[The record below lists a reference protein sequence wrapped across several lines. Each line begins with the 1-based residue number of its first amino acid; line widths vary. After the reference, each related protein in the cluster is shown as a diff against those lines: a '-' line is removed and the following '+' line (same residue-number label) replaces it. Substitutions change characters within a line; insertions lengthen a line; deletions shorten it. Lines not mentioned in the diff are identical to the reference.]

1 MAKEIERKFL
11 VTSDAFKALATPT
24 HYRQGYVPTLNGM
37 TVRIRIAGTQGY
49 VTFKDHA
56 VNLTRHEFEYP
67 IPEEDALQMLDLM
80 CATED
85 GFEIAE
91 RDMQMRGPG
100 DLEGTQQS
108 GLPIKLAIASL
119 AKDGILL
126 SDARS
131 YADLILSR
139 DPKLEHPENAMLNAE
154 LRKDKYTVKDY
165 SNIS

>member
-67 IPEEDALQMLDLM
+67 IPEEDGLQMLDLM
-80 CATED
+80 CATPQIDKQRYVIPTTGQLPD
-85 GFEIAE
+85 GTPIEGLHWEVDVFGGVNEGLVVAEIELPCEEATFDKPAWIGQE
-91 RDMQMRGPG
+91 V
-100 DLEGTQQS
+100 TQDHRYYNS
-108 GLPIKLAIASL
+108 ALCKNPFK
-119 AKDGILL
+119 
-126 SDARS
+126 
-131 YADLILSR
+131 
-139 DPKLEHPENAMLNAE
+139 NW
-154 LRKDKYTVKDY
+154 
-165 SNIS
+165 

>member
-24 HYRQGYVPTLNGM
+24 HYRQGYVPTFNGM

-80 CATED
+80 CATPQIDKQRYVIPTTGQLPD
-85 GFEIAE
+85 GTPIEGLHWEVDVFGGDNEGLVVAEIELPCEEATFDKPAWIGQE
-91 RDMQMRGPG
+91 V
-100 DLEGTQQS
+100 TQDHRYYNS
-108 GLPIKLAIASL
+108 ALCKNPFK
-119 AKDGILL
+119 
-126 SDARS
+126 
-131 YADLILSR
+131 
-139 DPKLEHPENAMLNAE
+139 NW
-154 LRKDKYTVKDY
+154 
-165 SNIS
+165 

>member
-67 IPEEDALQMLDLM
+67 IPEEDGLQMLDLM
-80 CATED
+80 CATPQIDKQRYVIPTTGQLPD
-85 GFEIAE
+85 GTPIEGLHWEVDVFGGDNEGLVVAEIELPCEEAIFDKPAWIGQE
-91 RDMQMRGPG
+91 V
-100 DLEGTQQS
+100 TQNHRYYNS
-108 GLPIKLAIASL
+108 ALCKNPFK
-119 AKDGILL
+119 
-126 SDARS
+126 
-131 YADLILSR
+131 
-139 DPKLEHPENAMLNAE
+139 NW
-154 LRKDKYTVKDY
+154 
-165 SNIS
+165 